1 MKFKLG
7 QKERKTRPRLSRK
20 SNHKIQDVV
29 SIAKNEVS
37 NLHFWLIAIVIA
49 ALFISISIASIYF
62 YIHKNTNQIYHVYFG
77 EEKVGTVSDQ
87 QVIKDLVA
95 EREEA
100 LNNQNPDFEVQL
112 NVDQIRFESESGY
125 KLVSD
130 DEEVLAQVSR
140 RLQSHVVGVELVV
153 DGKFIAIVKDEETA
167 QQILEQ
173 IKSKYTVEESIEK
186 VENEVAVLSK
196 KQTDE
201 PKVQSTLKEV
211 NFVEEVELNAVD
223 TQPENIKNPEDV
235 LTSLQTGDNVNKK
248 YTVVE
253 GDCITCIATKL
264 DIPSWV
270 IYENNNL
277 SEDSIL
283 NIGDELD
290 VTVIEPVLSVETVEE
305 VVEVIDIGYDIEP
318 IYDDTLKEGKTV
330 IVTKGKNGKK
340 EKIYKVFKTDG
351 RELDQSKR
359 ETISETVLIE
369 PVNEVVRK
377 GTKIVPGAGTGN
389 FRWPLVSPSI
399 TSYYGYRWGRLHAAL
414 DMVSGNRKILAAD
427 TGTVV
432 SAGWN
437 GSYGNAIVIDHN
449 NGYRT
454 LYGHLS
460 SIHVSVGMNVERGEQ
475 IGVMG
480 STGNSTG
487 PHLHFEIIK
496 NGVQKNPLIYL
507 N

>member
-1 MKFKLG
+1 MKLKLG
-7 QKERKTRPRLSRK
+7 QKERKTGPGLPRK

-49 ALFISISIASIYF
+49 ALFISVSIASIYF

-77 EEKVGTVSDQ
+77 EDEVGTVSDQ
-87 QVIKDLVA
+87 QPINDLVA
-95 EREEA
+95 ERQES
-100 LNNQNPDFEVQL
+100 LNNQNPDFDVQL
-112 NVDQIRFESESGY
+112 NSDQIRFESETGY
-125 KLVSD
+125 KLVSED
-130 DEEVLAQVSR
+130 KEALAQVSR
-140 RLQSHVVGVELVV
+140 RLQSHVVGIELVV
-153 DGKFIAIVKDEETA
+153 DGKSIAIVKDEETA
-167 QQILEQ
+167 QQILEK
-173 IKSKYTVEESIEK
+173 IKSKYTVKEPIEK
-186 VENEVAVLSK
+186 MVNEVAVLSTN
-196 KQTDE
+196 QTDE
-201 PKVQSTLKEV
+201 PQIKTTLKEV
-211 NFVEEVELNAVD
+211 NFKEEVELKAVD
-223 TQPENIKNPEDV
+223 TQPESIKNPEAA
-235 LTSLQTGDNVNKK
+235 LISLQTGDNVKKK

-253 GDCITCIATKL
+253 GDCISCIATKL

-283 NIGDELD
+283 KIGDELD
-290 VTVIEPVLSVETVEE
+290 VTVIEPILSVETVEE
-305 VVEVIDIGYDIEP
+305 IVEVIDIGYKTEP
-318 IYDDTLKEGKTV
+318 IYDNTLKEGKTV
-330 IVTKGKNGKK
+330 VVTKGKPGKK
-340 EKIYKVFKTDG
+340 ETIYKVFKTDG
-351 RELDQSKR
+351 RELNQKAR
-359 ETISETVLIE
+359 EIISETVLIE

-377 GTKIVPGAGTGN
+377 GTKVVPGAGTGN

-414 DMVSGNRKILAAD
+414 DMVSGNKKILAAD

-460 SIHVSVGMNVERGEQ
+460 SIHVSAGMNVERGEQ

-496 NGVQKNPLIYL
+496 NGVQKNPLVYL

>member
-1 MKFKLG
+1 MKLKLG
-7 QKERKTRPRLSRK
+7 QKERKTRPGLARK

-87 QVIKDLVA
+87 QAINDLIA
-95 EREEA
+95 DRQET

-112 NVDQIRFESESGY
+112 NSDQIRFDSETGY
-125 KLVSD
+125 KLVSND
-130 DEEVLAQVSR
+130 KKALAQVSR
-140 RLQSHVVGVELVV
+140 RLESHVVGVELLV
-153 DGKFIAIVKDEETA
+153 DGEFIAVVKDEETA
-167 QQILEQ
+167 GQILEQ
-173 IKSKYTVEESIEK
+173 IKSKYTTEESVEK
-186 VENEVAVLSK
+186 VENEVAVLSTK
-196 KQTDE
+196 ESDE
-201 PKVQSTLKEV
+201 QMEESTLKEV

-223 TQPENIKNPEDV
+223 TQPGDIKNPEDV
-235 LTSLQTGDNVNKK
+235 LTSLQTGNVVKVK

-253 GDCITCIATKL
+253 GDCISCIATKL
-264 DIPSWV
+264 DIPSYV
-270 IYENNNL
+270 IYENNSL

-290 VTVIEPVLSVETVEE
+290 VTVLKPTLSVETIEE
-305 VVEVIDIGYDIEP
+305 VVEEQDIQFARDIKVDP
-318 IYDDTLKEGKTV
+318 TLKKGRSEV
-330 IVTKGKNGKK
+330 ITKGQMGKK
-340 EKIYKVFKTDG
+340 EIVFKVNKLDG
-351 RELDQSKR
+351 REISR
-359 ETISETVLIE
+359 EIIKDTTLIE
-369 PVNEVVRK
+369 PVTEVVK
-377 GTKIVPGAGTGN
+377 QGSKIVPGAGTGN

-399 TSYYGYRWGRLHAAL
+399 TSYYGYRWGSLHAAL
-414 DMVSGNRKILAAD
+414 DMVSGNKKILAAD

-460 SIHVSVGMNVERGEQ
+460 SIHVSAGMNVERGEQ

-496 NGVQKNPLIYL
+496 NGAQQNPLVYL